1 MNRYLPIALFVLA
14 ASAVAPAH
22 ATDLVVN
29 VTGVRAHKGML
40 KLAVYDSAASW
51 DGDGK
56 AVAADER
63 TPDADEVTFR
73 FANIPAGKVA
83 VIAMHDENG
92 NGKLDSNFMGMPT
105 EGYGFSNNPKVMR
118 KAHFNEAA
126 VAVGET
132 PVTIT
137 LKLR

>member
-1 MNRYLPIALFVLA
+1 MNRHLSIALLVLTA
-14 ASAVAPAH
+14 TATAPAY
-22 ATDLVVN
+22 AADLIVT
-29 VTGVRAHKGML
+29 VTGVRAHKGIL

-56 AVAADER
+56 AVAADEK

-73 FANIPAGKVA
+73 FADLSGGNVA
-83 VIAMHDENG
+83 VMAMHDENG

-118 KAHFNEAA
+118 KAHFDEAA
-126 VAVGET
+126 VAVGDT
-132 PVTIT
+132 PVMIT

>member
-1 MNRYLPIALFVLA
+1 MNRYLSTALLVLA
-14 ASAVAPAH
+14 ATTAAPSYSA
-22 ATDLVVN
+22 DLIVN

-56 AVAADER
+56 ALAADQQ
-63 TPDADEVTFR
+63 TPAADEVTFR
-73 FANIPAGKVA
+73 FAKLPAGKVA
-83 VIAMHDENG
+83 VMAMHDENG
-92 NGKLDSNFMGMPT
+92 NDKLDSNFMGMPT

-118 KAHFNEAA
+118 KAHFDEAA

>member
-1 MNRYLPIALFVLA
+1 MNRYLSTALLVLA
-14 ASAVAPAH
+14 ATTAAPSYSA
-22 ATDLVVN
+22 DLIVN

-56 AVAADER
+56 ALAADQQ
-63 TPDADEVTFR
+63 TP
-73 FANIPAGKVA
+73 
-83 VIAMHDENG
+83 
-92 NGKLDSNFMGMPT
+92 FMGMPT

-118 KAHFNEAA
+118 KAHFDEAA

>member
-1 MNRYLPIALFVLA
+1 MKTRLSIALLIAVSTLSST
-14 ASAVAPAH
+14 ASAA
-22 ATDLVVN
+22 DLIVK
-29 VTGVRAHKGML
+29 VTGIRDHKGTL
-40 KLAVYDSAASW
+40 SLAVYDSAESW
-51 DGDGK
+51 DNDGK
-56 AVAADER
+56 PIAGDRR

-73 FANIPAGKVA
+73 FGELLAGTYA
-83 VIAMHDENG
+83 VQAMHDANG

-118 KAHFNEAA
+118 KAHFDEAA
-126 VAVGET
+126 VKVGDE

>member
-1 MNRYLPIALFVLA
+1 MNRRFVLSLIVLA
-14 ASAVAPAH
+14 AATSATTQAA
-22 ATDLVVN
+22 DLIVN

-40 KLAVYDSAASW
+40 SLAVYDSAEAW
-51 DGDGK
+51 DGNGK
-56 AVAADER
+56 TIAADR
-63 TPDADEVTFR
+63 KTPDADQLQFR
-73 FANIPAGKVA
+73 FTDLPAGKVA
-83 VIAMHDENG
+83 VMAMHDENG

-118 KAHFNEAA
+118 KAHFDEGA

>member
-1 MNRYLPIALFVLA
+1 MNRHLSIALLVLTA
-14 ASAVAPAH
+14 TATAPAY
-22 ATDLVVN
+22 AADLIVT
-29 VTGVRAHKGML
+29 VTGVRAHKGIL

-56 AVAADER
+56 AVAADEK

-73 FANIPAGKVA
+73 FADLPGGNVA
-83 VIAMHDENG
+83 VMAMHDENG

-118 KAHFNEAA
+118 KAHFDEAA
-126 VAVGET
+126 VAVGDT
-132 PVTIT
+132 PVMIT

>member
-1 MNRYLPIALFVLA
+1 MNRAFLLSLLVLA
-14 ASAVAPAH
+14 VTTAGTANAA
-22 ATDLVVN
+22 DLVVN

-56 AVAADER
+56 SVAADEK

-83 VIAMHDENG
+83 VMAMHDENG

-118 KAHFNEAA
+118 KAHFDEAA
-126 VAVGET
+126 VAVGDA

>member
-1 MNRYLPIALFVLA
+1 MNRVFLLSLLVLA
-14 ASAVAPAH
+14 TAAGTARA
-22 ATDLVVN
+22 ADLVVN
-29 VTGVRAHKGML
+29 VTGVRANKGML
-40 KLAVYDSAASW
+40 KLAVYDSAVSW

-56 AVAADER
+56 AIAADEK
-63 TPDADEVTFR
+63 TPDADEVSFR
-73 FANIPAGKVA
+73 FANIRAGKVA

-118 KAHFNEAA
+118 KAHFDEAA
-126 VAVGET
+126 VAVGDV

>member
-1 MNRYLPIALFVLA
+1 MNRHLSIALLVLA
-14 ASAVAPAH
+14 ATVAAPAYS
-22 ATDLVVN
+22 ADLIVN
-29 VTGVRAHKGML
+29 VTGVRAHKGIL

-56 AVAADER
+56 AVAADEK

-73 FANIPAGKVA
+73 FANLPGGNVA
-83 VIAMHDENG
+83 VMAMHDENG

-105 EGYGFSNNPKVMR
+105 EGYGFSNNPKVLR
-118 KAHFNEAA
+118 KAHFDEAA
-126 VAVGET
+126 VAVGDT
-132 PVTIT
+132 PVMIT